1 MLIYIPETLYR
12 NAKNKNKVEK
22 ILNAVPDTSLRISGL
37 KTLDKAIG
45 EIHALG
51 EDRIAEFISQNSFR

>member
-1 MLIYIPETLYR
+1 MLIYIPEALYR
-12 NAKNKNKVEK
+12 NAKNKNKVGK